1 MSVAESYIGKP
12 ISDEASL
19 TVAGSHHELPVR
31 KGTLGPDVI
40 DITTL

>member
-19 TVAGSHHELPVR
+19 TRHRWRLADTPRSCYDPPPYEE
-31 KGTLGPDVI
+31 
-40 DITTL
+40 